1 MTSRPFEVFRT
12 MIEFVVL
19 FVTRTPS
26 IVTVSF
32 DRTRRSAPFA
42 AAMGP
47 RTRPTDK
54 SLRRPH
60 DSDDTTIAWLIAISA
75 MSVA

>member
-32 DRTRRSAPFA
+32 DRTRRSAPFVDAMRPANEA
-42 AAMGP
+42 A
-47 RTRPTDK
+47 R
-54 SLRRPH
+54 
-60 DSDDTTIAWLIAISA
+60 
-75 MSVA
+75 